1 MKKLVSVALEKL
13 KKEGLRITE
22 QRRAILTVLASVDQP
37 KSAEET
43 FAILPEDSCDLVTA
57 YRCLEQFE
65 KVGVVE
71 RGVRENGTKV
81 YEIWGPLFFGS
92 SQSFNSKFDYKN
104 DPEFIEIDFIE
115 SKVGDH
121 SGIEAL
127 QNVTNK
133 YLSLGKK
140 VTLTHLSPECKTIL
154 LKANP
159 TLDKIIE
166 SSIEDPRYHV
176 VTDLLDSEV

>member
-1 MKKLVSVALEKL
+1 MTSGTESSLFNFKTHPTKTSEASLNFVAMSDM
-13 KKEGLRITE
+13 
-22 QRRAILTVLASVDQP
+22 QRDNSNPDVFETIVDLGVIPNANASY
-37 KSAEET
+37 T
-43 FAILPEDSCDLVTA
+43 
-57 YRCLEQFE
+57 
-65 KVGVVE
+65 
-71 RGVRENGTKV
+71 N
-81 YEIWGPLFFGS
+81 
-92 SQSFNSKFDYKN
+92 
-104 DPEFIEIDFIE
+104 
-115 SKVGDH
+115 
-121 SGIEAL
+121 GIEAL